1 MLMED
6 VNSSI
11 QTIYSNIMFAYGP
24 LIGSIMPPHSPHKY
38 NDMADRRLKVFHTVA
53 RLLNFTK
60 AADALHMTQPAVTF
74 QIRQLEEYFNTRLFD
89 RTHNRVSLT
98 EAGQRVYGFA
108 DRIFEIYDEMEHS
121 IREMTGDVSGIVTL
135 GASTTIAE
143 YMLPF
148 LLGDFKSKN
157 PEVNIRLK
165 VSNTDGIV
173 SMVENNIIDLGIVEA
188 SVSNKNLQVDVCRMD
203 QLVAIMPPT
212 HPLAGF
218 EALTPQQLLAYPF
231 ICREEGSGTR
241 EVISEYLRDQGVEET
256 PNICL
261 ELGSP
266 EAIKGAVEAGMGIS
280 IMSHSTVHKELKL
293 NTLSAIPL
301 NPVMQRPFSF
311 VHQRH
316 KFKARAMEELLEFAK
331 QYCETHK
338 G

>member
-1 MLMED
+1 
-6 VNSSI
+6 
-11 QTIYSNIMFAYGP
+11 
-24 LIGSIMPPHSPHKY
+24 
-38 NDMADRRLKVFHTVA
+38 MADRRLKVFHTVA
-53 RLLNFTK
+53 KLLNFTK

-98 EAGQRVYGFA
+98 EAGLRVYSFSG
-108 DRIFEIYDEMEHS
+108 RIFELYDEMEHA
-121 IREMTGDVSGIVTL
+121 IREMTGDVSGVVTL

-173 SMVENNIIDLGIVEA
+173 SMVENNVIDLGIVEA

-203 QLVAIMPPT
+203 QLVAIVPPN
-212 HPLAGF
+212 HPLANSKTVSAK
-218 EALTPQQLLAYPF
+218 EIVIHPF
-231 ICREEGSGTR
+231 ICREEGSGTK
-241 EVISEYLRDQGVEET
+241 EVIAEYLQET
-256 PNICL
+256 GITDNPKVCL

-266 EAIKGAVEAGMGIS
+266 ESIKSAVEAGMGMS
-280 IMSHSTVHKELKL
+280 IMSQSTVQKEIKL
-293 NTLSAIPL
+293 NTLVAIPL
-301 NPVMQRPFSF
+301 DPPLERPFSF

-316 KFKARAMEELLEFAK
+316 KFKVRAMEELLDFAK
-331 QYCETHK
+331 QYCQAHPK
-338 G
+338 

>member
-1 MLMED
+1 
-6 VNSSI
+6 
-11 QTIYSNIMFAYGP
+11 
-24 LIGSIMPPHSPHKY
+24 
-38 NDMADRRLKVFHTVA
+38 MADRRLKVFHTVA

-98 EAGQRVYGFA
+98 EAGQRVYGFSGK
-108 DRIFEIYDEMEHS
+108 IFELYDEMEHA

-173 SMVENNIIDLGIVEA
+173 SMVENNVIDLGIVEA

-203 QLVAIMPPT
+203 QLVAIMPPE
-212 HPLAGF
+212 HELSSF
-218 EALTPQQLLAYPF
+218 ESVTAQQLIALPF

-241 EVISEYLRDQGVEET
+241 EVIAEYFKETGVTEE
-256 PNICL
+256 PNVCL

-266 EAIKGAVEAGMGIS
+266 ESIKSAVEAGMGIS
-280 IMSHSTVHKELKL
+280 IMSLSTVQKELKL
-293 NTLSAIPL
+293 NTLVAVPL
-301 NPVMQRPFSF
+301 EPALERPFSF

-316 KFKARAMEELLEFAK
+316 KFKVRAMEELLEFAK
-331 QYCETHK
+331 QYCVSHPGK
-338 G
+338 